1 MKSIMEMIK
10 RSFRQFY
17 DHIFKLGG
25 VSLLWF
31 LIVAP
36 LSYVGVV
43 GLFLKMPIPF
53 LINLVFV
60 GPLTIGAFYMTNLVI
75 KHREVTIKAFFKGF
89 SDKKYFLKGMFSY
102 WLSLFIAIVLGF
114 DLIFFMN
121 MTGVFKYIT
130 GLWIYLIIF
139 FVVSQFYFWSL
150 LVETEDGIFKS
161 FKKSLLLVLDNPL
174 YSLVLFLA
182 FLLIMVVGVV
192 TVGVGLA
199 ITLIGITS
207 IMANNATYNLLVKYD
222 LREEITTSYNND

>member
-75 KHREVTIKAFFKGF
+75 KRREVTIKAFFKGF